1 MTEGKPDK
9 KVSWR
14 HLAGLV
20 ITAGLLWFVFRKIPF
35 SSFWGTLKG
44 TSPLWFL
51 IAFSTYGV
59 SLFFGAC
66 RWHLALHLT
75 HRALHLLASYR
86 VFLVGHFL
94 YCVLF
99 GAVGGD
105 FAKSAVYA
113 RWFRFGL
120 PEVVAAAPLDRVL
133 GFGGTILYGLTAFLI
148 TYYNGGFSVLQRWQ
162 MHLPPGWMFA
172 AVGVVAVLVL
182 SVLF

>member
-51 IAFSTYGV
+51 IAFSTYG
-59 SLFFGAC
+59 LALWFGAC
-66 RWHLALHLT
+66 RWHMALHLT
-75 HRALHLLASYR
+75 NRALHILATYR
-86 VFLVGHFL
+86 LFLVGHFF

-99 GAVGGD
+99 GAVGGE

-113 RWFRFGL
+113 RWFRFAL
-120 PEVVAAAPLDRVL
+120 PEVIAAAPLDRVL
-133 GFGGTILYGLTAFLI
+133 GFGGTILFAITALTI
-148 TYYNGGFSVLQRWQ
+148 TYFNDGFRVLQQWNR
-162 MHLPPGWMFA
+162 HLPSGWMFA
-172 AVGVVAVLVL
+172 AAGVVVALVL
-182 SVLF
+182 